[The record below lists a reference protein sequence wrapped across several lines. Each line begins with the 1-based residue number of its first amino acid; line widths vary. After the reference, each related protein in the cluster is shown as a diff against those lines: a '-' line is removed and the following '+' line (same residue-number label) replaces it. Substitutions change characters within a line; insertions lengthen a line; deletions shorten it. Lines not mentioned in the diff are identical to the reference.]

1 MLKKNNICVCKFSLF
16 DQRLY
21 LLKKK
26 FEAVWLDCWIVV
38 MIMYYLKHYPQVREE
53 GKSLLHKNSSL
64 LYMSLLHQNISF
76 LHNLPHN

>member
-1 MLKKNNICVCKFSLF
+1 MFKKNNICVCKFSLF

-38 MIMYYLKHYPQVREE
+38 MIMYYLQHYPQVREE
-53 GKSLLHKNSSL
+53 GKALLHK
-64 LYMSLLHQNISF
+64 I
-76 LHNLPHN
+76 

>member
-1 MLKKNNICVCKFSLF
+1 MLSLF

-38 MIMYYLKHYPQVREE
+38 MIMYYLQYYPQVREE
-53 GKSLLHKNSSL
+53 GKALLQKYSSL
-64 LYMSLLHQNISF
+64 LYMSLRHQNIWF